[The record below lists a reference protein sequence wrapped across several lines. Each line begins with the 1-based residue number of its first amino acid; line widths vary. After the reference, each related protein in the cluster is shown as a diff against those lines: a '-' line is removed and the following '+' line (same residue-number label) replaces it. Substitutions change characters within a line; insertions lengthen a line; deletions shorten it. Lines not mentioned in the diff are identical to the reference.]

1 MITVGEHMKEIKDL
15 VDGLALGDGPE
26 VIINPFSG
34 RSVELD
40 PVGVALYDL
49 VKGCE
54 LLGDY
59 KTMGLALE
67 AFAERCPEEYFILL
81 D

>member
-1 MITVGEHMKEIKDL
+1 MTTLEERMKEMEDL
-15 VDGLALGDGPE
+15 VNGLALGDGPE
-26 VIINPFSG
+26 VITNPFSG
-34 RSVELD
+34 RSVKLD

-54 LLGDY
+54 LIRDY

-67 AFAERCPEEYFILL
+67 AFSERYPEEYYILL

>member
-1 MITVGEHMKEIKDL
+1 MTTLEEHVKAVKDL
-15 VDGLALGDGPE
+15 VDELALGEGPE
-26 VIINPFSG
+26 VITNPYSG
-34 RSVELD
+34 RSAELD

-59 KTMGLALE
+59 KTMRLALE
-67 AFAERCPEEYFILL
+67 AFAERYPEEYYTLL

>member
-1 MITVGEHMKEIKDL
+1 MKEIKDL
-15 VDGLALGDGPE
+15 VDSLTLEEDSE
-26 VIINPFSG
+26 VITNPYSG
-34 RSVELD
+34 ISVKLD

-54 LLGDY
+54 LIGDY

-67 AFAERCPEEYFILL
+67 AFSESTQRSISFF
-81 D
+81 

>member
-1 MITVGEHMKEIKDL
+1 MKDIKDL
-15 VDGLALGDGPE
+15 VDSLTLEEDSE
-26 VIINPFSG
+26 VITNPYSG
-34 RSVELD
+34 ISVKLD

-54 LLGDY
+54 LIGDY

-67 AFAERCPEEYFILL
+67 AFSERYPEEYFLLL

>member
-1 MITVGEHMKEIKDL
+1 MITAGEHMKEIKDL

-26 VIINPFSG
+26 VITNPFSG
-34 RSVELD
+34 RSVKLD

-54 LLGDY
+54 LIGDY

-67 AFAERCPEEYFILL
+67 AFSERYPEEYYILL

>member
-1 MITVGEHMKEIKDL
+1 MTTLGEHVKTVKDL

-26 VIINPFSG
+26 VITNPYSG
-34 RSVELD
+34 RSAELD

-59 KTMGLALE
+59 ETMGLALE
-67 AFAERCPEEYFILL
+67 AFAERYPEEYYTLL

>member
-1 MITVGEHMKEIKDL
+1 MITLEEHIKEIKDL

-26 VIINPFSG
+26 VITNPFSG
-34 RSVELD
+34 RSVKLD

-54 LLGDY
+54 LIEDY

-67 AFAERCPEEYFILL
+67 AFSERYPEEYYILL

>member
-1 MITVGEHMKEIKDL
+1 MTTLEERMKEMEDL
-15 VDGLALGDGPE
+15 VNGLTLGDGPE
-26 VIINPFSG
+26 VITNPYSG
-34 RSVELD
+34 RSVKLD

-59 KTMGLALE
+59 KTMELAVE
-67 AFAERCPEEYFILL
+67 AFVERYPEEYYILL

>member
-1 MITVGEHMKEIKDL
+1 MITAGEHMKEIKDL

-26 VIINPFSG
+26 VITNPFSG
-34 RSVELD
+34 RSVKLD

-54 LLGDY
+54 LIGDY

-67 AFAERCPEEYFILL
+67 AFSVRYPEEYYILL

>member
-1 MITVGEHMKEIKDL
+1 MTEHMKEIKDL
-15 VDGLALGDGPE
+15 VDSLTLEEDSE
-26 VIINPFSG
+26 VITNPYSG
-34 RSVELD
+34 ISVKLD

-54 LLGDY
+54 LIGDY

-67 AFAERCPEEYFILL
+67 AFSERYPEEYFLLL

>member
-1 MITVGEHMKEIKDL
+1 MTTLEERMKEMEDL
-15 VDGLALGDGPE
+15 VNGLALGDGPE
-26 VIINPFSG
+26 VITNPYSG
-34 RSVELD
+34 RSVKLD

-54 LLGDY
+54 LIGDY

-67 AFAERCPEEYFILL
+67 AFSERYPEEYFLLL

>member
-1 MITVGEHMKEIKDL
+1 MTTLGKRTKEMEDL

-26 VIINPFSG
+26 VITNPFSG

-40 PVGVALYDL
+40 PVGVALHDL

-59 KTMGLALE
+59 KTMGLAVE
-67 AFAERCPEEYFILL
+67 AFAERYPEEYYILL

>member
-1 MITVGEHMKEIKDL
+1 MKTLEERVKAMEDL
-15 VDGLALGDGPE
+15 VDGLTLGDGPE
-26 VIINPFSG
+26 VITNPYSG

-67 AFAERCPEEYFILL
+67 AFAERYPEEYYILL

>member
-1 MITVGEHMKEIKDL
+1 MITAGEHMKEIKDL

-26 VIINPFSG
+26 VITNPFSG
-34 RSVELD
+34 RSVKLD

-54 LLGDY
+54 LIRDY

-67 AFAERCPEEYFILL
+67 AFSERYPEEYYILL

>member
-1 MITVGEHMKEIKDL
+1 MKEIKDL
-15 VDGLALGDGPE
+15 VDSLTLEEDSE
-26 VIINPFSG
+26 VIINPYSG
-34 RSVELD
+34 ISVKLD

-54 LLGDY
+54 LIGDY

-67 AFAERCPEEYFILL
+67 AFSERYPEEYFLLL

>member
-1 MITVGEHMKEIKDL
+1 MMTERMKEIKDL
-15 VDGLALGDGPE
+15 VDSLTLEEDSE
-26 VIINPFSG
+26 VITNPYSG
-34 RSVELD
+34 ISVKLD

-67 AFAERCPEEYFILL
+67 AFAERYPEEYYILL

>member
-1 MITVGEHMKEIKDL
+1 MTERMKEIKDL
-15 VDGLALGDGPE
+15 VDSLTLEEDSE
-26 VIINPFSG
+26 VITNPYSG
-34 RSVELD
+34 ISVKLD

-54 LLGDY
+54 LIGDY

-67 AFAERCPEEYFILL
+67 AFSERYPEEYFLLL

>member
-1 MITVGEHMKEIKDL
+1 MTTLGKRTKEMEDL

-26 VIINPFSG
+26 VITNPFSG
-34 RSVELD
+34 RSVKLD

-54 LLGDY
+54 LIRDY

-67 AFAERCPEEYFILL
+67 AFSERYPEEYYILL

>member
-1 MITVGEHMKEIKDL
+1 MITLEEHIKEIKDL

-26 VIINPFSG
+26 VITNPFSG

-67 AFAERCPEEYFILL
+67 AFAERYPEEYFILL

>member
-1 MITVGEHMKEIKDL
+1 MTTLEERVKAMEDL
-15 VDGLALGDGPE
+15 VDELALGDGPE
-26 VIINPFSG
+26 VITNPYSG
-34 RSVELD
+34 RSAELD

-67 AFAERCPEEYFILL
+67 AFAERYPEEYYILL

>member
-1 MITVGEHMKEIKDL
+1 MTTLGKRTKEMEDL

-26 VIINPFSG
+26 VITNPFSG

-59 KTMGLALE
+59 KTMGLAVE
-67 AFAERCPEEYFILL
+67 AFAERYPEEYYILL

>member
-1 MITVGEHMKEIKDL
+1 MTTLGKRTKEMEDL

-26 VIINPFSG
+26 VITNPYSG

-59 KTMGLALE
+59 KTMGLALD
-67 AFAERCPEEYFILL
+67 AFAERYPEEYYILL

>member
-1 MITVGEHMKEIKDL
+1 MKTLEERVKAMEDL
-15 VDGLALGDGPE
+15 VDRLTLGDGPE
-26 VIINPFSG
+26 VITNPYSG

-67 AFAERCPEEYFILL
+67 AFAERYPEEYYILL

>member
-1 MITVGEHMKEIKDL
+1 MTTLEERMKEMEDL
-15 VDGLALGDGPE
+15 VNGLALGDGPE
-26 VIINPFSG
+26 VITNPFSG
-34 RSVELD
+34 RSVKLD
-40 PVGVALYDL
+40 PVGVDLYDL

-54 LLGDY
+54 LIRDY

-67 AFAERCPEEYFILL
+67 AFSERYPEEYYILL

>member
-1 MITVGEHMKEIKDL
+1 MITAGEHMREIKDL

-26 VIINPFSG
+26 VITNPFSG
-34 RSVELD
+34 RSVKLD

-54 LLGDY
+54 LIRDY

-67 AFAERCPEEYFILL
+67 AFSERYPEEYYILL

>member
-1 MITVGEHMKEIKDL
+1 MTTLGKRTKEMEDL

-26 VIINPFSG
+26 VITNPYSG

-59 KTMGLALE
+59 KTMGLALD
-67 AFAERCPEEYFILL
+67 AFVERYPEEYYILL

>member
-1 MITVGEHMKEIKDL
+1 MKEIKDL
-15 VDGLALGDGPE
+15 VDSLTLEEDSE
-26 VIINPFSG
+26 VITNPYSG
-34 RSVELD
+34 ISVKLD

-54 LLGDY
+54 LIGDY

-67 AFAERCPEEYFILL
+67 AFSERYPEEYFLLL

>member
-1 MITVGEHMKEIKDL
+1 MMTERMKEIKDL
-15 VDGLALGDGPE
+15 VDSLTLEEDSE
-26 VIINPFSG
+26 VITNPYSG
-34 RSVELD
+34 ISVKLD

-54 LLGDY
+54 LIGDY

-67 AFAERCPEEYFILL
+67 AFSERYPEEYFLLL